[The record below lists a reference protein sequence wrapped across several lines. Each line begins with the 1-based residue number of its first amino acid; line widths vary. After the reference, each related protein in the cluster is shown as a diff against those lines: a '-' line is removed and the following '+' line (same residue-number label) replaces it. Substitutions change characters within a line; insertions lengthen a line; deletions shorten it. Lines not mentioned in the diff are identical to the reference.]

1 MVFGTSFSRLRYRLI
16 LVIILIMATLAMGTI
31 GFVLIEHVPVFDSF
45 YMTLITVTT
54 IGYGEIFPL
63 SHAGRVFNSFL
74 ILTGNIMVLMAFGV
88 VTQSVIELELNE
100 VLGKRRIKHMI
111 DKLEGHVII
120 CGYGRVGQGAA
131 EELRSLDI
139 PFLVIDSD
147 EDVVEEAIKDGLLA
161 VCADAS
167 RDETLIEVGIAKA
180 RGLIATL
187 GSDADNLFVILS
199 AKGLN
204 SMIQLTARVAEE
216 SSEGKMR
223 RAGANFVFAPY
234 NSTGHRMAQAIVR
247 PHVAQ
252 FLDFA
257 NHPMGMNVGI
267 EQLQVS
273 SRSEWVDRSLAE
285 MQIRKQTGAIVLAIR
300 KSGGEMHFN
309 PEADDRISVGDVLI
323 TIGEPE
329 GLMKLEKMVCGVQ
342 R

>member
-1 MVFGTSFSRLRYRLI
+1 MFAKSWLKLRYRLF
-16 LVIILIMATLAMGTI
+16 LVAGLMLLTLTMGTT
-31 GFVLIEHVPVFDSF
+31 GFMMIEHQPLFDSF

-54 IGYGEIFPL
+54 IGYQEIFPL

-74 ILTGNIMVLMAFGV
+74 ILTGNVMVLLAFGV
-88 VTQSVIELELNE
+88 MTQTVIEMELTQFF
-100 VLGKRRIKHMI
+100 GKRRTKSMI
-111 DKLEGHVII
+111 DKLEGHVLI
-120 CGYGRVGQGAA
+120 CGFGRVGQGAA
-131 EELRSLDI
+131 EELRASDV
-139 PFLVIDSD
+139 PFVVIDSN
-147 EDVVEEAIKDGLLA
+147 EDRVELAMKEGLLA

-167 RDETLIEVGIAKA
+167 RDETLIELGIARA

-199 AKGLN
+199 ARGLN

-267 EQLQVS
+267 EQFQVS
-273 SRSEWVDRSLAE
+273 SRSAWVDRSLAE
-285 MQIRKQTGAIVLAIR
+285 MQVRKETGAIVLAIR
-300 KSGGEMHFN
+300 KSAGQMQFN
-309 PEADDRISVGDVLI
+309 PAADDCINVGDVLI

-329 GLMKLEKMVCGVQ
+329 GLRKLELMVCGVQ

>member
-1 MVFGTSFSRLRYRLI
+1 MWRTSFSRLRYRL
-16 LVIILIMATLAMGTI
+16 TL
-31 GFVLIEHVPVFDSF
+31 VLILMIATMALGTFGFMIIEHQPMFDSF

-54 IGYGEIFPL
+54 IGYGEMFPL
-63 SHAGRVFNSFL
+63 SHHGRVFNSIL
-74 ILTGNIMVLMAFGV
+74 ILTGNVMVLVAFGV
-88 VTQSVIELELNE
+88 MTQTVIELELNQFF
-100 VLGKRRIKHMI
+100 GKRRIKNMI
-111 DKLEGHVII
+111 DKLEGHVLI
-120 CGYGRVGQGAA
+120 CGYGRVGHGAA
-131 EELRSLDI
+131 EELQASDV
-139 PFLVIDSD
+139 PFVVIDSN
-147 EDVVEEAIKDGLLA
+147 EDRVEQAMKDGLLA

-167 RDETLIEVGIAKA
+167 RDETLIEVGIARA

-204 SMIQLTARVAEE
+204 SRIQLTARIAEE

-273 SRSEWVDRSLAE
+273 SRSAWVDRSLAE
-285 MQIRKQTGAIVLAIR
+285 MQIRKATGAIVLAIR
-300 KSGGEMHFN
+300 KSEGQMHFN
-309 PEADDRISVGDVLI
+309 PSADDCIAVGDVLI

-329 GLMKLEKMVCGVQ
+329 GLRKLEIMVCGDQ

>member
-1 MVFGTSFSRLRYRLI
+1 MFAKFSGLKYRLAMVVGAMVVV
-16 LVIILIMATLAMGTI
+16 LTGGTL
-31 GFVLIEHVPVFDSF
+31 GFMEIEHAAPFESF

-54 IGYGEIFPL
+54 IGYAEVFPL
-63 SHAGRVFNSFL
+63 SHAGRVFNSCL
-74 ILTGNIMVLMAFGV
+74 ILTGNIVVLMAFGV
-88 VTQSVIELELNE
+88 MTQSVIELELSQFF
-100 VLGKRRIKHMI
+100 GKRRVKHMI

-120 CGYGRVGQGAA
+120 CGFGRVGQGAA
-131 EELRSLDI
+131 QELQASGV
-139 PFLVIDSD
+139 PFVVIDSN
-147 EDVVEEAIKDGLLA
+147 EDRVEQAMKDGLLA

-167 RDETLIEVGIAKA
+167 RDETLIELGIARA

-204 SMIQLTARVAEE
+204 SVIQLTARIAEE
-216 SSEGKMR
+216 SSESKMR

-267 EQLQVS
+267 EQFQVS

-285 MQIRKQTGAIVLAIR
+285 MQIRNETGAIVLAIR
-300 KSGGEMHFN
+300 KSGGQMQFN
-309 PEADDRISVGDVLI
+309 PAADDCINVGDVLI

-329 GLMKLEKMVCGVQ
+329 GLRKLEHMVCGVQ

>member
-1 MVFGTSFSRLRYRLI
+1 MFSKSWLGLRYRLFLI
-16 LVIILIMATLAMGTI
+16 VSLMLLTLVMGTA
-31 GFVLIEHVPVFDSF
+31 GFMLIEHQAMFDSF

-54 IGYGEIFPL
+54 IGYGEMFPL
-63 SHAGRVFNSFL
+63 SHSGRIFNSFL
-74 ILTGNIMVLMAFGV
+74 ILTGNLMVLMAFGV
-88 VTQSVIELELNE
+88 MTQTVIELELNQFF
-100 VLGKRRIKHMI
+100 GKRRIKSMI
-111 DKLEGHVII
+111 DKLENHVLV
-120 CGYGRVGQGAA
+120 CGYGRVGRGAA
-131 EELRSLDI
+131 DELRAADV
-139 PFLVIDSD
+139 PFVIIDNN
-147 EDVVEEAIKDGLLA
+147 EDRAEEAMKEGLLA
-161 VCADAS
+161 VCADAG
-167 RDETLIEVGIAKA
+167 RDETLIDVGIARA

-204 SMIQLTARVAEE
+204 SRIQLTARVAEE

-273 SRSEWVDRSLAE
+273 SRSEWVERSLAD
-285 MQIRKQTGAIVLAIR
+285 MQIRKETGAIVLAIR
-300 KSGGEMHFN
+300 KSGGQMHFN
-309 PEADDRISVGDVLI
+309 PPVEECISVGDVLI
-323 TIGEPE
+323 IIGEPD
-329 GLMKLEKMVCGVQ
+329 GMRKLEQMVCGVQ

>member
-1 MVFGTSFSRLRYRLI
+1 MFSKVWFGLRYRLF
-16 LVIILIMATLAMGTI
+16 LIVSLMVLTLSGGTI
-31 GFVLIEHVPVFDSF
+31 GFMVIEHQAAFDAF

-54 IGYGEIFPL
+54 IGYAEMFPL

-88 VTQSVIELELNE
+88 MTQTVIELELTQFF
-100 VLGKRRIKHMI
+100 GKRRIKSMI

-120 CGYGRVGQGAA
+120 CGFGRVGQGAA
-131 EELRSLDI
+131 EELRTSDI
-139 PFLVIDSD
+139 PFVVIDAN
-147 EDVVEEAIKDGLLA
+147 EDRVEQAMKDGLLA

-167 RDETLIEVGIAKA
+167 RDDTLRECGISRA

-199 AKGLN
+199 ARGLN
-204 SMIQLTARVAEE
+204 SKVQLSARISEE
-216 SSEGKMR
+216 STEDKMR

-252 FLDFA
+252 FLDFT

-273 SRSEWVDRSLAE
+273 SRSQWVDCSLQDMKIRSE
-285 MQIRKQTGAIVLAIR
+285 TGAIVLAIR
-300 KSGGEMHFN
+300 RADGQMHFN
-309 PEADDRISVGDVLI
+309 PAADDCINVGDVLI

-329 GLMKLEKMVCGVQ
+329 GLRKLERMVCGEQ

>member
-16 LVIILIMATLAMGTI
+16 FVVILMLLTLAMGTT

-100 VLGKRRIKHMI
+100 VLGKRRIKNMI
-111 DKLEGHVII
+111 DKLEGHIII

-131 EELRSLDI
+131 EELRALDI
-139 PFLVIDSD
+139 PFIVIDSD

-167 RDETLIEVGIAKA
+167 RDETLVEVGIGKA

-187 GSDADNLFVILS
+187 GSD
-199 AKGLN
+199 
-204 SMIQLTARVAEE
+204 
-216 SSEGKMR
+216 
-223 RAGANFVFAPY
+223 
-234 NSTGHRMAQAIVR
+234 
-247 PHVAQ
+247 
-252 FLDFA
+252 
-257 NHPMGMNVGI
+257 
-267 EQLQVS
+267 
-273 SRSEWVDRSLAE
+273 
-285 MQIRKQTGAIVLAIR
+285 
-300 KSGGEMHFN
+300 
-309 PEADDRISVGDVLI
+309 
-323 TIGEPE
+323 
-329 GLMKLEKMVCGVQ
+329 
-342 R
+342 